1 MPELEDLKDELKEI
15 YAEYEQGFH
24 DALEDP
30 TILRNKEML
39 TQEEKST
46 IQQFIDGNITLNP
59 QYARI
64 LIDIINK
71 LQRSFTKVEI
81 NHNEMLKIFSR
92 PMTKQQALDALA
104 AYIDNQSRGHKPED
118 IRIIVK

>member
-1 MPELEDLKDELKEI
+1 
-15 YAEYEQGFH
+15 
-24 DALEDP
+24 
-30 TILRNKEML
+30 ML
-39 TQEEKST
+39 TQEERST

-104 AYIDNQSRGHKPED
+104 AYIDNHSRGHKPED